1 MKDSATN
8 ERKSKLDTGLETRK
22 VKKQIDLKFTD
33 YSINKYQ
40 SDFSTGKK
48 TIKTPIP
55 NSGIKGL
62 MLSQSI
68 TTKRKY
74 LVQQFWFNKKADYW
88 TVGEFRPDIFGVKE
102 CMTKVVNIMDTHTD
116 DDGRW
121 IKNPKITERQRKDR
135 ITKAELEDR
144 TMMTVRE
151 CIERLCKANF
161 PKIKKEGTLTGR
173 SAIDMCLPLI
183 GYNKRTRHLIYDDDE
198 FGNGSIS
205 FRAYK
210 KYNTVKPQD
219 WDDLFNKF
227 PPGHGCINKINGKIT
242 KGVSMYDHAFGK
254 YLIEELTP
262 GIINSFL
269 DEIPRGWST
278 KRKIIDALQILWANS
293 KKYMGPDRPPNPT
306 TREALDTKQ
315 FDVSKG
321 ANSSYNSRKFQPE
334 TLERIWLSLQKIS
347 QMGKHT
353 FQSEALM
360 LMLVSGVRQT
370 ECLKIKKDQVF
381 REGNKDNPLDMDNII
396 LLPSK
401 MTKNRKP
408 RFITITEPVA
418 FILDRIDEIYKEPE
432 LQKYKFIPWLF
443 ATNKSSPKS
452 WRGEDGE
459 LSKEIMNSRKTRL
472 TDLREC
478 WETMKDDAKVG
489 GVPRM
494 LRKSYASI
502 SVNKLGTSAKARKLT
517 GHIKASTL
525 DIHYDVH
532 NQDEIKDYA
541 NEVSEVLKFHKK

>member
-1 MKDSATN
+1 MT
-8 ERKSKLDTGLETRK
+8 KSKLDTTLEPNSG
-22 VKKQIDLKFTD
+22 KKEQELRFTN
-33 YSINKYQ
+33 YSIRTHEPDYG
-40 SDFSTGKK
+40 DRKK
-48 TIKTPIP
+48 IVKSVKD
-55 NSGIKGL
+55 SGIKGL
-62 MLSQSI
+62 KIKFIKI
-68 TTKRKY
+68 TNRRFF
-74 LVQQFWFNKKADYW
+74 VQNFWFNSKSDYW
-88 TVGEFRPDIFGVKE
+88 TVGEFREGIFDIKD
-102 CMTKVVNIMDTHTD
+102 CKTKVVKIMDDHTD

-144 TMMTVRE
+144 TMLTVRE
-151 CIERLCKANF
+151 CIVRLCKANF
-161 PKIKKEGTLTGR
+161 PKIKKEGTLTGK
-173 SAIDMCLPLI
+173 SAIGMCLPLI
-183 GYNKRTRHLIYDDDE
+183 GYNKRTKHLIHEDDE

-205 FRAYK
+205 FKACK
-210 KYNTVKPQD
+210 QYNTIKPKD
-219 WDDLFNKF
+219 WDDLFAKF
-227 PPGHGCINKINGKIT
+227 PPGHGCTNKINGKKTI
-242 KGVSMYDHAFGK
+242 GVSIYDHDFGK

-262 GIINSFL
+262 GIINTFL

-321 ANSSYNSRKFQPE
+321 KNSDYNSRKFQPG
-334 TLERIWLSLQKIS
+334 TLERIWVSLQKIS

-381 REGNKDNPLDMDNII
+381 REGNKDNPLGMDNII

-418 FILDRIDEIYKEPE
+418 FILDRLDEIYKQPE
-432 LQKYKFIPWLF
+432 FQKYKFIPWLF
-443 ATNKSSPKS
+443 PTNKSSPKS

-459 LSKEIMNSRKTRL
+459 LSKEKMNSRKTRL

-478 WETMKDDAKVG
+478 WVSMKDDAKVG

-532 NQDEIKDYA
+532 NQDEIKEYA